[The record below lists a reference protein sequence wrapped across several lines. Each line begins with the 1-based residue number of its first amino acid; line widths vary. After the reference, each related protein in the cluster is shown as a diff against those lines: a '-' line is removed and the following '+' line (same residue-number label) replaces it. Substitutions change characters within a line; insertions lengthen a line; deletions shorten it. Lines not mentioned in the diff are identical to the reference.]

1 VRPRKVLEGSAF
13 TWRFKTKDYW
23 QAVPAPKHIETA
35 EELMLL
41 HQPWATSNARDV
53 LEVVAAHRGRLSL
66 DDEGLI
72 VVDVDDADLEQLN
85 AELGRLGCT
94 LSNELLHTL

>member
-1 VRPRKVLEGSAF
+1 VRPRRVLEGAAF

-35 EELMLL
+35 EDLMLL

-53 LEVVAAHRGRLSL
+53 LEVVRAHEGRVSL

-72 VVDVDDADLEQLN
+72 VVDVDEAELERLN

-94 LSNELLHTL
+94 LSSELLHTL